1 MANGFVPAGI
11 RRDPFDAASLQVVNI
26 LTSVKIVFAAAEAA
40 PYAKVGG
47 LADVAGS
54 LPQALAALGHEV
66 TLYLP
71 LHSTIDRAK
80 FGIKDPGSTRSV
92 AFGTKAVRTS
102 YPSITRDGV
111 RVVFV
116 DNARTLARDKVYGA
130 PDDNTRYAFFCRAI
144 FEDLRDARP
153 DVVHA
158 HDWHA
163 ALLVPLVARGMKKVA
178 TVFTIHNLAYQGRTS
193 ADVLKA
199 IGLPRARLLI
209 EDPNECNPM
218 ARAIAT
224 ADIVST
230 VSQRYAEEI
239 LTPEFGERLQDLLR
253 SRRRRLVGI
262 VNGID
267 TKTFDPAADPN
278 IAVRYSADDPSGKAG
293 DKAALQREGKLAV
306 DAGAPV
312 YGVVGRLVEQKGID
326 LLTAVA
332 PGILSSG
339 GQIVVLGSGDPAY
352 EVRWKDLAARSA
364 GRLWLTLGFDAA
376 LAQRIYAGSDLF
388 LMPSRFEPCGLGQL
402 ISFRY
407 GTIPVVHAVGGL
419 AETVRDVDAAQR
431 NGNGFSFSRYEASAF
446 NAALDRSLKRFR
458 ADGAPWREL
467 VQRAMREDHSW
478 GASAKRYVDLY
489 KRAVKLRR
497 SA

>member
-1 MANGFVPAGI
+1 M
-11 RRDPFDAASLQVVNI
+11 
-26 LTSVKIVFAAAEAA
+26 KIVFAAAEAA

-54 LPQALAALGHEV
+54 LPGALAALGHEV

-71 LHSTIDRAK
+71 LHGTIDRTK
-80 FGIKDPGSTRSV
+80 FGISKRGPGR
-92 AFGTKAVRTS
+92 AVLFAGKSARAS
-102 YPSITRDGV
+102 YPSIQRDGV

-116 DNARTLARDKVYGA
+116 DNARLLARDTVYGA
-130 PDDNTRYAFFCRAI
+130 PDDNMRYAFFCRAI
-144 FEDLRDARP
+144 FEDLRAARP

-163 ALLVPLVARGMKKVA
+163 ALLVPLVARGLRNVA
-178 TVFTIHNLAYQGRTS
+178 TIFTIHNLAYQGRTS
-193 ADVLKA
+193 AEVLKA
-199 IGLPRARLLI
+199 IGLPRARLPI

-218 ARAIAT
+218 ARAIAA

-253 SRRRRLVGI
+253 TRRRRLAGI

-267 TKTFDPAADPN
+267 TKAFDPASDPH
-278 IAVRYSADDPSGKAG
+278 IAAHYSADEVSGKG
-293 DKAALQREGKLAV
+293 TDKEALQREGKLAI
-306 DAGAPV
+306 DARAPLC
-312 YGVVGRLVEQKGID
+312 GVVGRLVEQKGID

-332 PGILSSG
+332 PGILSKG
-339 GQIVVLGSGDPAY
+339 GQIVVLGSGEPSY
-352 EVRWKDLAARSA
+352 ESKWKDLAARSA
-364 GRLWLTLGFDAA
+364 AKLWLTLGFDAA

-407 GTIPVVHAVGGL
+407 GTLPVVHAVGGL
-419 AETVRDVDAAQR
+419 AETVRDVDASPK
-431 NGNGFSFSRYEASAF
+431 NGNGFSFSGYDAGAF
-446 NAALDRSLKRFR
+446 TGALDRSMRRFR
-458 ADGAPWREL
+458 AGGAAWRGL
-467 VQRAMREDHSW
+467 VQRVMREDHSW
-478 GASAKRYVDLY
+478 SASATRYADLY
-489 KRAVKLRR
+489 RRAVKLRR

>member
-1 MANGFVPAGI
+1 
-11 RRDPFDAASLQVVNI
+11 
-26 LTSVKIVFAAAEAA
+26 VKIVFAAAEAA

-66 TLYLP
+66 TVYLP
-71 LHSTIDRAK
+71 LHGTIDRAK
-80 FGIKDPGSTRSV
+80 FAISKTGASRAV
-92 AFGTKAVRTS
+92 LFGGKSVRTS
-102 YPSITRDGV
+102 YPSIQRDGV

-116 DNARTLARDKVYGA
+116 DSARILSRDKVYGA
-130 PDDNTRYAFFCRAI
+130 PDDNMRYAFFCRAI
-144 FEDLRDARP
+144 FEDLRATRP

-163 ALLVPLVARGMKKVA
+163 ALLVPLVARGLKNVA
-178 TVFTIHNLAYQGRTS
+178 TIFTIHNLAYQGRTS

-199 IGLPRARLLI
+199 IGLPRARLPI

-239 LTPEFGERLQDLLR
+239 LTPQFGERLQDLLR
-253 SRRRRLVGI
+253 TRRRRLVGI

-267 TKTFDPAADPN
+267 TKTFDPATDPS
-278 IAVRYSADDPSGKAG
+278 IAAHYSADDPSGKAK
-293 DKAALQREGKLAV
+293 DKDALQREGKLAL
-306 DAGAPV
+306 DPAAPV

-332 PGILSSG
+332 PGILAKG
-339 GQIVVLGSGDPAY
+339 GQIVVLGSGEPSY
-352 EVRWKDLAARSA
+352 ESKWKDLAARSA

-407 GTIPVVHAVGGL
+407 GTIPVVHEVGGL
-419 AETVRDVDAAQR
+419 AETVRDVDADPKE
-431 NGNGFSFSRYEASAF
+431 GNGFSFSRYEAGAF
-446 NAALDRSLKRFR
+446 TAALDRSAKSFGG
-458 ADGAPWREL
+458 GAAAWRGL
-467 VQRAMREDHSW
+467 VQRVMREDHSW
-478 GASAKRYVDLY
+478 GASAMRYAALY